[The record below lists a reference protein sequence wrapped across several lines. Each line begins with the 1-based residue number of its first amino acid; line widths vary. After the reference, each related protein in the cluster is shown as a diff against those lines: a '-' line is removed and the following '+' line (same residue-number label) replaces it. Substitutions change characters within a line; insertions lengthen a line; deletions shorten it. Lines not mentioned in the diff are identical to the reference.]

1 MKAIIG
7 LLMLITIT
15 FRGIAQGVD
24 TAMLL
29 AATYFRQADSAGSH
43 NFMWKYPLYGPML
56 LVDPHSRT
64 TYANMPDSAGT
75 FTFITE
81 GLYKGTLPPEVMVAN
96 TSITW
101 QGRLWAILLWPLPV
115 DKEERLSLMLHES
128 FHRIQH
134 QLGFP
139 ALSPTIDHLAT
150 TNGRIFFLLELQAL
164 KAALAKPIDQRRKDL
179 VNALLFRKKRE
190 ELFPSTF
197 DNERLLEMN
206 EGLAEYTGMLLGRL
220 PGSIRQHL
228 YHEIDKAGTQLSLI
242 RSMAYITGPV
252 YGYLLYEKSPGWTQ
266 SVESNSSFPA
276 LIKKYY
282 QVTVPEQTATAI
294 LAKLEKQYKG
304 DSIILVEQMK
314 EKNRRQQEDTYTRLF
329 TQQPVLIIN
338 LDKMNIVFNPNNL
351 FDLGELGTVYPTAE
365 INDVWGKLKL
375 VDGGM
380 LMKNWKV
387 ITLPTIDSLHVKDN
401 IVQGHGWQL
410 QLNKGWRIEKVD
422 SLQSALMMRL

>member
-1 MKAIIG
+1 
-7 LLMLITIT
+7 MLITIP
-15 FRGIAQGVD
+15 FRGITQVAD
-24 TAMLL
+24 SAMLF
-29 AATYFRQADSAGSH
+29 AADYFRQADSASSR
-43 NFMWKYPLYGPML
+43 NLMWKYLLYGPML

-75 FTFITE
+75 FTFIKE
-81 GLYKGTLPPEVMVAN
+81 GMYKGTLAPEVMIAN
-96 TSITW
+96 TSVNW
-101 QGRLWAILLWPLPV
+101 QGRLWAMMLWPLPP
-115 DKEERLSLMLHES
+115 DREERLSLMLHES

-150 TNGRIFFLLELQAL
+150 TNGRVFFLLELQAL
-164 KAALAKPIDQRRKDL
+164 KAALAKPVEQRKKDL
-179 VNALLFRKKRE
+179 VNALLFRKKRQ

-197 DNERLLEMN
+197 DNERLLEIN
-206 EGLAEYTGMLLGRL
+206 EGLAEYTGMVMGRL

-228 YHEIDKAGTQLSLI
+228 YNEIDKADTRLSLI

-252 YGYLLYEKSPGWTQ
+252 YGYLLYEKSPVWTE
-266 SVESNSSFPA
+266 SVNSNSSFPA

-282 QVTVPEQTATAI
+282 KLTVPDNTTTSI

-304 DSIILVEQMK
+304 DRIIHAEKMK
-314 EKNRRQQEDTYTRLF
+314 ETNRRQQEDNYTRLF
-329 TQQPVLIIN
+329 TRQPVLTIN
-338 LDKMNIVFNPNNL
+338 LVKMNIVFNPNNL
-351 FDLGELGTVYPTAE
+351 FDLGELGTVYPGAE

-387 ITLPTIDSLHVKDN
+387 ITLPVKDSLVVKDTM
-401 IVQGHGWQL
+401 VQGNGWQL
-410 QLNKGWRIEKVD
+410 QLNKGWQIKKID
-422 SLQSALMMRL
+422 SLQSVLTRKE

>member
-29 AATYFRQADSAGSH
+29 AATYFRQADSASNC
-43 NFMWKYPLYGPML
+43 NFIWKHPLYGPML

-75 FTFITE
+75 FTSITE
-81 GLYKGTLPPEVMVAN
+81 GMYKGTLPQEVMVAN
-96 TSITW
+96 TSINW
-101 QGRLWAILLWPLPV
+101 QGRLWAVMLWPLPV
-115 DKEERLSLMLHES
+115 DMEERLSLMLHES

-134 QLGFP
+134 KLGFP

-164 KAALAKPIDQRRKDL
+164 KTALARPVDQRKKDL
-179 VNALLFRKKRE
+179 VNALIFRKKRQ

-197 DNERLLEMN
+197 DNERLLEIN

-220 PGSIRQHL
+220 SGSIRQHL
-228 YHEIDKAGTQLSLI
+228 YNEIDKADTLLSLI

-252 YGYLLYEKSPGWTQ
+252 YGYLLYEKSPGWTK
-266 SVESNSSFPA
+266 SVDSNSSFPA

-282 QVTVPEQTATAI
+282 KVAVPEQTTTSV

-304 DSIILVEQMK
+304 DSIIHAEKMK
-314 EKNRRQQEDTYTRLF
+314 EKNRRQREDIYTRLF
-329 TQQPVLIIN
+329 THQPVLIIN
-338 LDKMNIVFNPNNL
+338 LVKMNIVFNPNNL

-387 ITLPTIDSLHVKDN
+387 ITLPTMDSLHVKDN
-401 IVQGHGWQL
+401 IVQGNGWQL
-410 QLNKGWRIEKVD
+410 QLNKGWRIEKMD
-422 SLQSALMMRL
+422 SLQSALIRKE

>member
-7 LLMLITIT
+7 LLMVITIS

-24 TAMLL
+24 TTMLL
-29 AATYFRQADSAGSH
+29 AAKYFRQADSASSR
-43 NFMWKYPLYGPML
+43 NLMWKYPLYGPML

-75 FTFITE
+75 FTFIAE
-81 GLYKGTLPPEVMVAN
+81 GLYKGTLPPEVMIAN
-96 TSITW
+96 TSINW
-101 QGRLWAILLWPLPV
+101 QGRLWAIVLWPLPL
-115 DKEERLSLMLHES
+115 DMEERLSLMLHES

-150 TNGRIFFLLELQAL
+150 TDGRVFFLLELQAL
-164 KAALAKPIDQRRKDL
+164 KAALAKPVNQRKRDL
-179 VNALLFRKKRE
+179 VNALLFRKKRQ

-197 DNERLLEMN
+197 DNERLLEIN

-220 PGSIRQHL
+220 PGSIKQYL
-228 YHEIDKAGTQLSLI
+228 YNEIDKADTRLSLI

-252 YGYLLYEKSPGWTQ
+252 YGHLLYEKSPAWAE
-266 SVESNSSFPA
+266 SVDSNSSFPA

-282 QVTVPEQTATAI
+282 KLAVPDKTTTSI
-294 LAKLEKQYKG
+294 LAKLEKQYQG
-304 DSIILVEQMK
+304 DRIIHAEKMK
-314 EKNRRQQEDTYTRLF
+314 EANRRQQEDNYTRLF
-329 TQQPVLIIN
+329 THQPVLTIN
-338 LDKMNIVFNPNNL
+338 LVKMNIVFNPNNL
-351 FDLGELGTVYPTAE
+351 FDLGEWGTVYPSAE
-365 INDVWGKLKL
+365 INDVWGKLKV

-387 ITLPTIDSLHVKDN
+387 ITLSTRDSLFVKDN
-401 IVQGHGWQL
+401 IVHGKGWQL
-410 QLNKGWRIEKVD
+410 QLNKGWGIEKMD
-422 SLQSALMMRL
+422 SLQSALIRKE

>member
-7 LLMLITIT
+7 LLMLLTIT

-29 AATYFRQADSAGSH
+29 AATYFRQVDSASSGNS
-43 NFMWKYPLYGPML
+43 MWKQPLYGPIL

-81 GLYKGTLPPEVMVAN
+81 GLYKGTLPQEVMVAN
-96 TSITW
+96 TSINW
-101 QGRLWAILLWPLPV
+101 QGRLWAIMLWPLPV
-115 DKEERLSLMLHES
+115 DMEERLSLMLHES

-134 QLGFP
+134 KLGFP
-139 ALSPTIDHLAT
+139 ALSPTIDYLAT

-164 KAALAKPIDQRRKDL
+164 KAALAQPIDQRKKDL
-179 VNALLFRKKRE
+179 VNALLFRKKRQ
-190 ELFPSTF
+190 ELFPSAF

-220 PGSIRQHL
+220 STNIRQHL
-228 YHEIDKAGTQLSLI
+228 YKEIDKADTRSSLI

-252 YGYLLYEKSPGWTQ
+252 YGYLLYEKSPDWTQ
-266 SVESNSSFPA
+266 SVDSNSSFPA

-282 QVTVPEQTATAI
+282 KVAVPEQITTSV
-294 LAKLEKQYKG
+294 LAKLEKQYNG
-304 DSIILVEQMK
+304 DSIIHAEKMK
-314 EKNRRQQEDTYTRLF
+314 EKNRRQQEDIYTRLF
-329 TQQPVLIIN
+329 THQPVLVIN
-338 LDKMNIVFNPNNL
+338 LVKMNIVFNPNNL

-387 ITLPTIDSLHVKDN
+387 ITLPAMDSLHVKDN
-401 IVQGHGWQL
+401 IVQGNGWQL
-410 QLNKGWRIEKVD
+410 QLNKGWRIEKKD
-422 SLQSALMMRL
+422 SLQSALIRKE